1 MGFFD
6 FLHGADINEGV
17 ELFRSTPGALL
28 LDVRTAQEYAGGHI
42 PGSVNIPLQELER
55 AKSVIPAKDTPVFVH
70 CLSGAR
76 SRQAASLLKQA
87 GYLNVQNIGGISA
100 WRGEVQK

>member
-42 PGSVNIPLQELER
+42 PGSVNIPLQDR
-55 AKSVIPAKDTPVFVH
+55 KSTRQNSSHIR
-70 CLSGAR
+70 R
-76 SRQAASLLKQA
+76 SRMPS
-87 GYLNVQNIGGISA
+87 SA
-100 WRGEVQK
+100 

>member
-42 PGSVNIPLQELER
+42 PGSESGGAPEGRHHHGGSE
-55 AKSVIPAKDTPVFVH
+55 DTEHLLKLHVAFPPVFKSD
-70 CLSGAR
+70 LRKR
-76 SRQAASLLKQA
+76 SRP
-87 GYLNVQNIGGISA
+87 
-100 WRGEVQK
+100 